1 MIHEH
6 TMHQQDWD
14 KDIAGVASK
23 IVKPWTDNTEKANA
37 YADDGALRKVR

>member
-1 MIHEH
+1 
-6 TMHQQDWD
+6 MHQQDWD